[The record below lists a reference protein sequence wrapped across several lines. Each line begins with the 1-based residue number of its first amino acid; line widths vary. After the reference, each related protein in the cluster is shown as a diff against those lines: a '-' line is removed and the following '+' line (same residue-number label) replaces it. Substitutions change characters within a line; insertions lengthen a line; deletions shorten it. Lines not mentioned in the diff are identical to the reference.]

1 MKKYLFFLMLL
12 TTVSCSSQNEGERN
26 ACQFV
31 RELMNDQAA
40 NIQSVEVEKV
50 DSVMTPY
57 IYMYNELKGDD
68 LVKAGFDINKSWVM
82 LPEFSDSIKQ
92 NPKYKGKWR
101 KAYMIKVTMKSS
113 KKVIKRVMMDDDETT
128 PQISSDDLLKETNQ
142 FFDIP

>member
-1 MKKYLFFLMLL
+1 MKKIMFLLMAMVAL
-12 TTVSCSSQNEGERN
+12 SCSSQNKGDEN

-68 LVKAGFDINKSWVM
+68 LLKAGFDINKSWLM
-82 LPEFSDSIKQ
+82 FPEYSDSLKHL
-92 NPKYKGKWR
+92 PKYKSKWR

-128 PQISSDDLLKETNQ
+128 PKISSDDLLKETNQ
-142 FFDIP
+142 FLDMP